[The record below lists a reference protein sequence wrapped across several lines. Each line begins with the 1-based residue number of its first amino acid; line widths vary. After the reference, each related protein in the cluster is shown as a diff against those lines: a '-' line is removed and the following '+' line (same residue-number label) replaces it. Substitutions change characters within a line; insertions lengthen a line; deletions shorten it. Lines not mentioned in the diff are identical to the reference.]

1 MGFEPTVSH
10 PTPVFKTGAFVR
22 SAIPPGNTL
31 VIRVVYYRA
40 CMSSYEQHPIF
51 QLASDVV
58 DDLAVHDST
67 FASRIGSPTAAA
79 ALPAYDPAW
88 YEESYAM
95 AQRTFDAMSA
105 LPAEDDVTRRA
116 RQVVL
121 DDMTTTIARGRTHE
135 SERTLSQI
143 VSPVADIRQIFEL
156 MPVETKEQQEF
167 FLERLVSVA
176 TALQGVQ
183 ETWQATKE
191 RGELPA
197 LRHISGVADQADE
210 YAKGDFV
217 SLIQRVF
224 PSEVQ
229 SDDLLAAAHSAQA
242 AYGQL
247 AEWMRRELAPQ
258 ANPKEGCGQERYET
272 LVRSFTGSSWDW
284 QELYEWGWEDLRSIV
299 ADMRRVGERIL
310 PGAQHPREVADFL
323 DRDPSRRIEGTDALL
338 AALRRIT
345 DDAVTMLDGVH
356 FDIDPRI
363 RFCDVRLAPPGGASA
378 AYYIGPSEDL
388 SRPGTTWFPTMGE
401 TSFSL
406 WQHTSTWYHEGLP
419 GHHLESGT
427 SAINAGKL
435 TRYHRLAGW
444 SPGYG
449 EGWALYAERL
459 MHEIG
464 ALVDPA
470 DELGYLANQALRA
483 ARVVV
488 DIGLHLDLP
497 VPSGVFGA
505 ESTNWTPERAV
516 EILHDWALQ
525 PQITAV
531 SEVERYLGWPGQ
543 AISYKVGEREWMGAR
558 ERAKARMGGNF
569 SLKAFHAYGLELGP
583 LGLATFSSEMDKFGL

>member
-1 MGFEPTVSH
+1 MGFEPTVSR

-22 SAIPPGNTL
+22 SAIPPRTTL
-31 VIRVVYYRA
+31 VMRASRYRA
-40 CMSSYEQHPIF
+40 CMSGYEQHPIF

-58 DDLAVHDST
+58 DELAQHDST
-67 FASRIGSPTAAA
+67 FASRIGSPAAVP
-79 ALPAYDPAW
+79 ALPAYDPSW

-95 AQRTFDAMSA
+95 AQGAFDAMSA
-105 LPAEDDVTRRA
+105 LSADDDVTRRA

-121 DDMTTTIARGRTHE
+121 DDMTTTIARSRTHE

-143 VSPVADIRQIFEL
+143 ASPVADIRQIFEL
-156 MPVETKEQQEF
+156 MPVASAEEQEF
-167 FLERLVSVA
+167 FLERLASVPR
-176 TALQGVQ
+176 ALRGVQ

-197 LRHISGVADQADE
+197 LRHITGVADQAQE
-210 YAKGDFV
+210 YAAGDFEALV
-217 SLIQRVF
+217 QRVI
-224 PSEVQ
+224 PTSQQSEKFA
-229 SDDLLAAAHSAQA
+229 SAAKAAQA
-242 AYGQL
+242 AYSQL
-247 AEWMRRELAPQ
+247 AEWMRQELAPA
-258 ANPKEGCGQERYET
+258 ANPVEGCGQERYET
-272 LVRSFTGSSWDW
+272 LVRSFTGSTWGW
-284 QELYEWGWEDLRSIV
+284 QELYEWGWEDLRGIV
-299 ADMRRVGERIL
+299 ADMRRVGEQIL
-310 PGAQHPREVADFL
+310 PGAQNPREVADFL

-345 DDAVTMLDGVH
+345 DGAIEMLDGVH

-378 AYYIGPSEDL
+378 AYYISPSEDL

-427 SAINAGKL
+427 AVINAGKL

-444 SPGYG
+444 TPGYG

-464 ALVDPA
+464 ALADPA

-497 VPSGVFGA
+497 VPSGVFGPDV
-505 ESTNWTPERAV
+505 TKWTPERAV
-516 EILHDWALQ
+516 EILRDWALQ
-525 PQITAV
+525 PQITAI

-543 AISYKVGEREWMGAR
+543 AISYKVGEREWMRAR
-558 ERAKARMGGNF
+558 ERAKARMAEKF

-583 LGLATFSSEMDKFGL
+583 LGLATFAAEMEKFGQ

>member
-1 MGFEPTVSH
+1 MGFEPTVSC
-10 PTPVFKTGAFVR
+10 PTSVFKTGAFVR

-31 VIRVVYYRA
+31 VIEQLRYRA
-40 CMSSYEQHPIF
+40 CMSGYELHPIF

-58 DDLAVHDST
+58 DGLARHDST
-67 FASRIGSPTAAA
+67 FASRIGSPNAAA
-79 ALPAYDPAW
+79 VLPTYDPAW
-88 YEESYAM
+88 YQEGYDM
-95 AQRTFDAMSA
+95 AQRTFDAMSV
-105 LPAEDDVTRRA
+105 LTAEDDVTRRA

-121 DDMTTTIARGRTHE
+121 DDMTTTIARSRTHE

-156 MPVETKEQQEF
+156 MPVETLEQKEF
-167 FLERLVSVA
+167 FRERLVSVPA
-176 TALQGVQ
+176 ALRGVQ
-183 ETWQATKE
+183 ETWRATKD

-197 LRHISGVADQADE
+197 LRHIQGVADQAEE
-210 YAKGDFV
+210 YSNGDFV
-217 SLIQRVF
+217 ALIERVF
-224 PSEVQ
+224 RASDQ
-229 SDDLLAAAHSAQA
+229 SPALVEAAQSAQA

-247 AEWMRRELAPQ
+247 AAWMRSELAPA
-258 ANPKEGCGQERYET
+258 ANPKEGCGPERYET
-272 LVRSFTGSSWDW
+272 LVRSFTGSTWDW
-284 QELYEWGWEDLRSIV
+284 QELYEWGWEDLRGIV
-299 ADMRRVGERIL
+299 ADMKRVGERIL

-345 DDAVTMLDGVH
+345 DEAIEMLDGVH

-378 AYYIGPSEDL
+378 AYYISPSEDL

-419 GHHLESGT
+419 GHHLEAGT
-427 SAINAGKL
+427 SVINAGKL

-444 SPGYG
+444 TPGYG

-497 VPSGVFGA
+497 VPSGVFGS
-505 ESTNWTPERAV
+505 EVTRWTPERAV

-525 PQITAV
+525 PKITAI

-558 ERAKARMGGNF
+558 ERARSRMGQKF

-583 LGLATFSSEMDKFGL
+583 LGLATFASEMDKFG

>member
-1 MGFEPTVSH
+1 
-10 PTPVFKTGAFVR
+10 
-22 SAIPPGNTL
+22 
-31 VIRVVYYRA
+31 
-40 CMSSYEQHPIF
+40 
-51 QLASDVV
+51 LAR
-58 DDLAVHDST
+58 HDST
-67 FASRIGSPTAAA
+67 FASRIGSSLAVPE
-79 ALPAYDPAW
+79 LPAYDPEW
-88 YEESYAM
+88 YEDGYHA
-95 AQRTFDAMSA
+95 AQQTYDAMSRLSA
-105 LPAEDDVTRRA
+105 DDDVNRRA

-121 DDMTTTIARGRTHE
+121 DDMSTSIARSATHE

-143 VSPVADIRQIFEL
+143 VSPVADIRQSFEL
-156 MPVETKEQQEF
+156 LSVDSVEEQEF
-167 FLERLVSVA
+167 FLRRLATVA
-176 TALQGVQ
+176 DALQGVQ
-183 ETWQATKE
+183 ATWQLTKD
-191 RGELPA
+191 RGELPS
-197 LRHISGVADQADE
+197 LRHIVGVADQAAE
-210 YAKGDFV
+210 YSRGDFV
-217 SLIQRVF
+217 ALVQRVF
-224 PSEVQ
+224 PSNRVSEE
-229 SDDLLAAAHSAQA
+229 LLRAAQRAES
-242 AYGQL
+242 AYGHL
-247 AEWMRRELAPQ
+247 AEWMRSDLAPS
-258 ANPKEGCGQERYET
+258 ASAVEGCGRDRYET
-272 LVRSFTGSSWDW
+272 LVRSFTGATWDW
-284 QELYEWGWEDLRSIV
+284 QELYEWGWNDLTSIV

-310 PGAQHPREVADFL
+310 PGASHPREVADFL
-323 DRDPSRRIEGTDALL
+323 DNDPSRRIEGTDALL
-338 AALRRIT
+338 EALRRIT

-378 AYYIGPSEDL
+378 AYYISPSEDL

-401 TSFSL
+401 NSFSL

-427 SAINAGKL
+427 SVINAEKL

-464 ALVDPA
+464 ALTDPA

-497 VPSGVFGA
+497 VPSGIFGP
-505 ESTNWTPERAV
+505 EPTHWTPDRAV
-516 EILHDWALQ
+516 QILHDWALQ
-525 PQITAV
+525 PPATAI

-558 ERAKARMGGNF
+558 ERAMARMGSKF

-583 LGLATFSSEMDKFGL
+583 LGLATFASEMDKFGR